1 MRVVIFFLL
10 TLFVCVAIGALQV
23 VSGIKIPI
31 WISYTL
37 GAVVAAPLISY
48 VSNRWYKENDE
59 VVITNTK

>member
-10 TLFVCVAIGALQV
+10 TMFVCVGIGALQI

-31 WISYTL
+31 WVSYAL

-48 VSNRWYKENDE
+48 VSNRWYKEDE
-59 VVITNTK
+59 VVSTE

>member
-10 TLFVCVAIGALQV
+10 TMFVCVGIGALQI

-31 WISYTL
+31 WVSYAL

-48 VSNRWYKENDE
+48 VSNRWYKEDE
-59 VVITNTK
+59 VASTE

>member
-10 TLFVCVAIGALQV
+10 TLFVCVAIGAAQV

-31 WISYTL
+31 WISYAV

-48 VSNRWYKENDE
+48 VSNRWYKEDDE
-59 VVITNTK
+59 VVNTK

>member
-10 TLFVCVAIGALQV
+10 TIFVCVGIGALQI

-31 WISYTL
+31 WASYVL

-48 VSNRWYKENDE
+48 VSHRWFKEDE
-59 VVITNTK
+59 VASTE